1 MGSETIDRL
10 RVELERLAP
19 SWANEEDLAVRLYEL
34 LGLFVAGTPD
44 FMILVSPDGTIRY
57 INRVRPGVTLEDVV
71 GRNLFDYFLPSLR
84 EKTKSSLLR
93 VAATGQAEVGEDT
106 ATYSDGTK
114 HTFTTRF
121 APILERGSVVAVAVV
136 ATEITASRVAE
147 AALRESEDK
156 LRITVAATGMGLWE
170 WDIKTNVVRWDDAMC
185 RIWGVTQ
192 ETFPSDYA
200 SYIATIHPDERQFV
214 SERVAKALDTGI
226 YSDFEHRI
234 VRPDGTHR
242 YLLSKGAVTRGA
254 DGSFAKFIGGCL
266 DITERRE
273 AEERQRQSQ
282 KLEAVG
288 QLSAGIA
295 HNFNNLLMGILP
307 NLELAMEESNA
318 HTRELLEAAQGAAL
332 RAAELVRQLTTF
344 AGRARPAPR
353 RPEDIRELVERTMGI
368 CRRAFDRR
376 IELIATL
383 PGEPMVVVGDPT
395 MLEQALLNIL
405 INARDAL
412 TEAKVEAPAVRI
424 EVARIS
430 ASADELRKHELSWP
444 GDGVSLRIVDNGPG
458 MSEQTRRRVYEPFFT
473 TKDVGKG
480 TGLGLSTSLA
490 IVKDHGGAIDC
501 ASEPGHGTT
510 FTLYL
515 PSSDARAAAAE
526 NKRTEPDT
534 TRRENLNAILVV
546 DDEEAVRSPVER
558 MLQRAGY
565 KVYSAAGGR
574 EALELLADAAVLRE
588 VTLVLLDLSMPGM
601 PGSAVRREIRALAP
615 LLPVAYF
622 TGYAL
627 DSAEDADGVVEKPVG
642 YAQLTTAVRE
652 ILARKAGR

>member
-19 SWANEEDLAVRLYEL
+19 SWANEQDLAVRLYEL

-44 FMILVSPDGTIRY
+44 FMILVSTDGIIRY
-57 INRVRPGVTLEDVV
+57 VNRVRPGVTLEDVV
-71 GRNLFDYFLPSLR
+71 GRNLFEYFLPSLR
-84 EKTKSSLLR
+84 ATAQSALLR
-93 VAATGQAEVGEDT
+93 VTATGQVEVREDV
-106 ATYSDGTK
+106 ATYSDGTE
-114 HTFTTRF
+114 HTFTLRF
-121 APILERGSVVAVAVV
+121 APILEQGSVVAVAVV
-136 ATEITASRVAE
+136 ATEITASRAAE

-185 RIWGVTQ
+185 HIWGVTQ
-192 ETFPSDYA
+192 ETFPRDYA
-200 SYIATIHPDERQFV
+200 SYIATIHPAERQFV
-214 SERVAKALDTGI
+214 GETIAKALDTGV
-226 YSDFEHRI
+226 YSDLEHRI

-242 YLLSKGAVTRGA
+242 YLLAKGAVSRSP
-254 DGSFAKFIGGCL
+254 DGTFAKLLGGCL

-282 KLEAVG
+282 KLEAIG
-288 QLSAGIA
+288 QLAAGIA

-307 NLELAMEESNA
+307 NLDLAMEGSNVD
-318 HTRELLEAAQGAAL
+318 TTELLEAARGAAL

-353 RPEDIRELVERTMGI
+353 RPEDIRALVERTMGI
-368 CRRAFDRR
+368 CRRAFDRG
-376 IELIATL
+376 IELTATL
-383 PGEPMVVVGDPT
+383 PEEPIVVVGDPT
-395 MLEQALLNIL
+395 LLEQALLNIL

-412 TEAKVEAPAVRI
+412 TEAQVEAPRVRVD
-424 EVARIS
+424 VARIS
-430 ASADELRKHELSWP
+430 ASADEIRRHELSWP
-444 GDGVSLRIVDNGPG
+444 GDGVALRIIDNGPG
-458 MSEQTRRRVYEPFFT
+458 MSAQTRHRVYEPFFT

-490 IVKDHGGAIDC
+490 IVKDHGGAIVC

-515 PSSDARAAAAE
+515 PASDARTAAAAGT
-526 NKRTEPDT
+526 RAEPNAT
-534 TRRENLNAILVV
+534 KRENPNAILVV
-546 DDEEAVRSPVER
+546 DDEETVRRAVQR
-558 MLQRAGY
+558 MLERAGY

-574 EALELLADAAVLRE
+574 EALELLADATILRE

-601 PGSAVRREIRALAP
+601 PGPAVRREIRAVAP
-615 LLPVAYF
+615 HLPVVYF

-627 DSAEDADGVVEKPVG
+627 DSAEEADGVIEKPVG
-642 YAQLTTAVRE
+642 YTELTRSVAE
-652 ILARKAGR
+652 ILARKMGR